1 MLLAQYTEKGGL
13 SLGGLFNGLKVNTKD
28 FEDIINEF
36 KQIEDFDKYLDN
48 GVINWDN
55 LSKSIGITD
64 TRLRS
69 YLETLDDGK
78 GHIDNTSA
86 SVEGMSAY
94 LEKSGNGFQFAAIK
108 ATLFNAALNA
118 GIMLLASFVV
128 DGVIKAWDKMNLT
141 VEEQTAKVNE
151 LKSSYEGLKS
161 EYDTLSQKQ
170 DITDAE
176 KRRLEYLERRLEL
189 DERILKAEQKQLF
202 DEKTGTKFT
211 DWFDKDNYNVQ
222 YAKETS
228 IDRINTNPDNFAFL
242 SRLYDKK
249 MDDIKATQE
258 QITEWTKYR
267 DAVAEGSD
275 EWNVYQSHIDDAQN
289 RQTSAMKDLDDSAN
303 QMTVNLGKYA
313 DNIEY
318 FEEQLASGDLSEE
331 ETAIAQ
337 AHLNNWQ
344 ELYNSTER
352 MIAEIQKLN
361 GTYDYTNE
369 HMSRSIRS
377 ISDNHGI
384 SDRDQYTQL
393 EEYTKDF
400 TDEQKQLWL
409 EVTKGAENATRAIE
423 MYEAALSDAQ
433 QQANETPVSLSV
445 SDTIEQLNTQLK
457 PAFDSLKS
465 AYQDI
470 FTDDGFTLENV
481 DTSMLSSIKSAID
494 ELNKMED
501 IDINVDYSSFE
512 DLAKVLTDSSST
524 AEDVQN
530 AFNSLATE
538 IVNSTSAT
546 AGMTDETRNMVVQ
559 LLESLG
565 VTNAEELAMYA
576 LSEAKA
582 EAFLASYDLANATQ
596 DEITAMLAEAES
608 AGIATDMI
616 FKLVAEEQVFNNQGL
631 SVEGKVQ
638 ELKKLAEA
646 YGQTAVAAKIARMED
661 EYTKSHQPINYEEI
675 AKAAQAE
682 INNAVNSVHVDF
694 SGLGKG
700 AKSAGSKA
708 GKDFKDGLKEQL
720 SDLDSVISGVT
731 SRIDDNIEA
740 VRTQKEE
747 AVAAIDAQIDALN
760 EQKSALEDQKK
771 ALEEERDARIE
782 IIEQQKKQLELAI
795 KAIDKQIKQKE
806 KVIKGIEAEIKA
818 MKDANE
824 QRKRE
829 IDLQKA
835 QFELEK
841 MQNMRTKLVK

>member
-1 MLLAQYTEKGGL
+1 MPIIGSYMYNFFLLSLAQYTETNGL
-13 SLGGLFNGLKVNTKD
+13 SLGGLFNGLKVNAKD
-28 FEDIINEF
+28 FEDIINKF
-36 KQIEDFDKYLDN
+36 KSIEDFKEYTKD
-48 GVINWDN
+48 GVINWDD

-151 LKSSYEGLKS
+151 LKSSYEGLKF

-289 RQTSAMKDLDDSAN
+289 RQTSAMKNLDDSAN

-331 ETAIAQ
+331 ETSIAQ

-393 EEYTKDF
+393 EEYTRDF

-409 EVTKGAENATRAIE
+409 EVTQGAKNATEAIE
-423 MYEAALSDAQ
+423 MYEDALSDAQ
-433 QQANETPVSLSV
+433 QTANETPVSPL
-445 SDTIEQLNTQLK
+445 TISQTIDQLNIQLK

-501 IDINVDYSSFE
+501 VDINIDYSSFE
-512 DLAKVLTDSSST
+512 NLAKVLTDSSST

-530 AFNSLATE
+530 SFNNFASTILDA
-538 IVNSTSAT
+538 VNPAISQCDGESYKLLQT
-546 AGMTDETRNMVVQ
+546 
-559 LLESLG
+559 LLESMG
-565 VTNAEELAMYA
+565 IVNAEEVLMSQLGY
-576 LSEAKA
+576 
-582 EAFLASYDLANATQ
+582 SYEEYANAK
-596 DEITAMLAEAES
+596 EAAAN
-608 AGIATDMI
+608 AGID
-616 FKLVAEEQVFNNQGL
+616 LNNSIDNLTGVQDVNGL
-631 SVEGKVQ
+631 
-638 ELKKLAEA
+638 
-646 YGQTAVAAKIARMED
+646 
-661 EYTKSHQPINYEEI
+661 
-675 AKAAQAE
+675 AQAIKTRLPGQMMQE
-682 INNAVNSVHVDF
+682 Y
-694 SGLGKG
+694 
-700 AKSAGSKA
+700 
-708 GKDFKDGLKEQL
+708 FK
-720 SDLDSVISGVT
+720 
-731 SRIDDNIEA
+731 N
-740 VRTQKEE
+740 
-747 AVAAIDAQIDALN
+747 
-760 EQKSALEDQKK
+760 
-771 ALEEERDARIE
+771 
-782 IIEQQKKQLELAI
+782 
-795 KAIDKQIKQKE
+795 
-806 KVIKGIEAEIKA
+806 
-818 MKDANE
+818 
-824 QRKRE
+824 
-829 IDLQKA
+829 
-835 QFELEK
+835 
-841 MQNMRTKLVK
+841 